1 MDNESYAGKIKESLW
16 WWLGKRRPFI
26 LDDQFKIELL
36 FIDKLNNSAKI
47 KVTNLK
53 TGEISQQPVDSFEA
67 SYGEE

>member
-1 MDNESYAGKIKESLW
+1 MLEKLKKVYGGGLAS
-16 WWLGKRRPFI
+16 
-26 LDDQFKIELL
+26 DDHLFKIELL